1 MGELRNESMLG
12 TYRVLDLA
20 DNQGFVCGKVLG
32 DMGADVIKVEP
43 PGGDHS
49 RDIGPFCQCI
59 PDREKSLYWWAYNTS
74 KRGITLDITKPQG
87 KKLFKQ
93 LVQISDV
100 VVESFPPG
108 YMENLELGYSELSEV
123 NPKIIMTRITPFG
136 QEGPYRDYKATDIIC
151 MAMSGCLYITGD
163 ADRRPVT
170 ISLPHAFVFAGA
182 EGAAATAVALFDRE
196 NTGEGQCIDVS
207 AQQVLFTSS
216 HDSWP
221 WWAMNKRVIERAGP
235 LRKRP
240 QTGVIFRQIW
250 PCKDG
255 FVAWVWYGGVMGAH
269 GNKTMVELIDKV
281 GIDVE
286 FMRDV
291 DWTQFDWGKMAQ
303 EEVDRR
309 EKATIEFLAQYTKDE
324 LMGLALEHNM
334 MLYPLAT
341 AKDILSNLVSKQ
353 LKAREFWTEL
363 EHPELGRRICYTG
376 PWIRASETPVK
387 ISRRAPLIGEHNQEV
402 YRGEV
407 GLSSSEVK
415 ELELAGVI

>member
-1 MGELRNESMLG
+1 MLRS
-12 TYRVLDLA
+12 YCVLDLA
-20 DNQGFVCGKVLG
+20 NNQGFACGKFLG
-32 DMGADVIKVEP
+32 DMGADVIKIEP
-43 PGGDHS
+43 PGGDPS
-49 RDIGPFCQCI
+49 RDIGPFYHDI
-59 PDREKSLYWWAYNTS
+59 PEREKSLYWWAYNTS
-74 KRGITLDITKPQG
+74 KRGITLDITKPEG
-87 KKLFKQ
+87 NKLLRR

-100 VVESFPPG
+100 MVESFPPG
-108 YMENLELGYSELSEV
+108 YMESLGLGYSELSKI

-151 MAMSGCLYITGD
+151 MAMSGCLYISGD
-163 ADRRPVT
+163 AERQPVT
-170 ISLPHAFVFAGA
+170 ISLPHAFIFAGA

-196 NTGEGQCIDVS
+196 NSGEGQCIDVP
-207 AQQVLFTSS
+207 AQQVLFTNS

-221 WWAMNKRVIERAGP
+221 WWAMNKRILERCGP

-255 FVAWVWYGGVMGAH
+255 FVAWVWYGGVVGAQ
-269 GNKTMVELIDKV
+269 GNKAMVGLMDEE

-286 FMRDV
+286 FMKDI
-291 DWTQFDWGKMAQ
+291 DWTQFDWGKMTQ

-309 EKATIEFLAQYTKDE
+309 EKATMEFFEQHSKDE
-324 LMGLALEHNM
+324 LMSLAFEHNM

-353 LKAREFWTEL
+353 LKAREFWIEL

-376 PWIRASETPVK
+376 PWIKASETPIK

-402 YRGEV
+402 YQGKV
-407 GLSSSEVK
+407 GLSSSEVE
-415 ELELAGVI
+415 ELKLAGVV